1 MDEKTL
7 EILTEV
13 IKKNEL
19 LLSNVGAFNDGCKA
33 SEEYAEHIAIWVINS
48 AESFCNAYDFEQ
60 RLKDCEKYSF
70 LSVSDL
76 RKYVNEIQDMG
87 RVAKSFIAIL
97 KDCGYYSND
106 KNNVIYEIEKNINDG
121 IAWCMK

>member
-1 MDEKTL
+1 MDKKTL
-7 EILTEV
+7 EKLMEV
-13 IKKNEL
+13 IKNNEL

-87 RVAKSFIAIL
+87 RVAKSFISIL
-97 KDCGYYSND
+97 KDCGYYSNN
-106 KNNVIYEIEKNINDG
+106 KNNFIDDIEKSIDDG
-121 IAWCMK
+121 IAWCIK